1 MANPYCYVKLPV
13 NCGRANHER
22 AQRRRSQSDSAP
34 PAGEDQS
41 DHPGFDEIRQ
51 LTLEVLRLAHAGDAL
66 QAHLPANLRPGPIR
80 RPNTTRRRLDTT
92 RVLTHLITR

>member
-1 MANPYCYVKLPV
+1 VTQCAGVNALNDAAAN
-13 NCGRANHER
+13 A
-22 AQRRRSQSDSAP
+22 SDSAP

-66 QAHLPANLRPGPIR
+66 QAHLPANLRPAQSGDP
-80 RPNTTRRRLDTT
+80 TQHDGAWTQLAS
-92 RVLTHLITR
+92 

>member
-1 MANPYCYVKLPV
+1 MNALNDAAAN
-13 NCGRANHER
+13 A
-22 AQRRRSQSDSAP
+22 SDSASDSASDGAP

-66 QAHLPANLRPGPIR
+66 QAHLPANLRPAQSGDP
-80 RPNTTRRRLDTT
+80 TQHDGSWTQLAS
-92 RVLTHLITR
+92 

>member
-1 MANPYCYVKLPV
+1 MNALNDAAANAA
-13 NCGRANHER
+13 AN
-22 AQRRRSQSDSAP
+22 ASDSASDSAP

-92 RVLTHLITR
+92 RVLTHLITP

>member
-1 MANPYCYVKLPV
+1 VNALNDAAAN
-13 NCGRANHER
+13 ASDS
-22 AQRRRSQSDSAP
+22 ASDSAP

-92 RVLTHLITR
+92 RVLAHLITP